1 LGQVIHQPLE
11 HAPRASVAEHQLGR
25 VNALLARILPHNRFW
40 THKLG
45 RTAPVGWD
53 EFRALPFT
61 TKAELVADQEAA
73 PPLGAV
79 ATYQRERYVAYH
91 QTSGTKGRPLT
102 ILDTPESWEWWAE
115 CWQYVYRAA
124 DVTAADRIFF
134 AFSFGPFIGF
144 WSAFAGARRLGA
156 LTIPGGAMD
165 SKARLLMM
173 RETQATVL
181 LSTVTYALRLAEVA
195 RDEGLELR
203 SLGIRK
209 TIHAGEPGA
218 SIPSVRAR
226 IEDAY
231 DARCF
236 DHAGATEVG
245 AFAYACEARDGLH
258 LNEAEFIAEIVDP
271 ASGRPVAEG
280 QTGELVLTN
289 LGREGWP
296 VVRYRTGDVAVM
308 GGRECA
314 CGRTFLKLPGGLVGR
329 ADDLIV
335 LRGINVYP
343 SAVEAIVREF
353 GTGEFR
359 LVRTRRA
366 AMEELTLEVEAPA
379 DLVPALEERL
389 RLRIGARIEARAVPA
404 GSLPRSEMK
413 ARRIVDRRDAH

>member
-1 LGQVIHQPLE
+1 
-11 HAPRASVAEHQLGR
+11 
-25 VNALLARILPHNRFW
+25 
-40 THKLG
+40 
-45 RTAPVGWD
+45 
-53 EFRALPFT
+53 
-61 TKAELVADQEAA
+61 
-73 PPLGAV
+73 
-79 ATYQRERYVAYH
+79 
-91 QTSGTKGRPLT
+91 
-102 ILDTPESWEWWAE
+102 
-115 CWQYVYRAA
+115 
-124 DVTAADRIFF
+124 VTAADRIFF

-156 LTIPGGAMD
+156 LTIPGGALD

-173 RETQATVL
+173 RDTQATVL

-195 RDEGLELR
+195 REEGLELR

-245 AFAYACEARDGLH
+245 AFAYACEVRDGLH
-258 LNEAEFIAEIVDP
+258 LNEAEFVAEIVDP

-353 GTGEFR
+353 GAGEFR

-379 DLVPALEERL
+379 ELVPAIEERL

-413 ARRIVDRRDAH
+413 ARRIVDRRDTSTP